1 MNANCTNEAWV
12 ESSGSVARPIFFPS
26 ELHRL
31 FGWLHMPAGAPE
43 ASIGLVICN
52 PFGYEAICSHRSLRA
67 FAQAAAAVGIPTL
80 RFDYRG
86 TGDSQDDDPLANQ
99 LAAWSKDV
107 AAAVDELR
115 RRSGVARVCLMGF
128 RLGALVASLS
138 AAACDAVTALIA
150 IAPVTSGRRY
160 VKELRTIQM
169 AAGQKGAMSGG
180 EGARALEVSGF
191 TLSAATVDAL
201 NDTDLSTLSLPNP
214 EEMLV
219 VDRSES
225 PGARPWADA
234 VIERGAQVRYV
245 ALPGFVRMMMTA
257 PHLSLVPQAMV
268 GAARDWLLRFTT
280 GELAEGGG
288 QKHELQATQTFDSS
302 ERQFSFAA
310 AQSGEILTETLTL
323 IPGAARTF
331 GIVTE
336 PRRSEIRRRGIIL
349 LNAGATH
356 HVGPNRMYVTL
367 ARRWA
372 EQGYVVLRMDLGGLG
387 DSPIFPG
394 QPENEVYPANA
405 IDDIRAAV
413 DLMRTRYGITSIA
426 LGGLCSGA
434 YHALRAAVAKV
445 QVTRIIMVN
454 PLNFFWR
461 KTITQNDLTRLGN
474 VHNPSLYMRQNIASR
489 FWKKLLSGQV
499 NVGRLIE
506 IYAKYGYE
514 LVQWRVRDLA
524 RALRLPLPR
533 DLGNELED
541 VASRGIGIVFLF
553 ARGDPGIDLLR
564 HQGGSAVKRL
574 GQRCRLHMI
583 DGADHI
589 FSQSKPRAALESI
602 FSEELFARAM
612 PAGNAASPLDRS
624 HVNEEPA
631 G

>member
-1 MNANCTNEAWV
+1 MNANCTDKASV
-12 ESSGSVARPIFFPS
+12 ESSGSAARPIFFPS
-26 ELHRL
+26 EDCRL
-31 FGWLHMPAGAPE
+31 FGWLHSPAGPPE
-43 ASIGLVICN
+43 AGIGLVICN

-67 FAQAAAAVGIPTL
+67 FAQAAAAMGIPTL

-86 TGDSQDDDPLANQ
+86 TGDSQDEDPSADQ
-99 LAAWSKDV
+99 LAAWSKDTV
-107 AAAVDELR
+107 AAVDELR
-115 RRSGVARVCLMGF
+115 RRTGVAHVCLMGF
-128 RLGALVASLS
+128 RLGTLVASLS
-138 AAACDAVTALIA
+138 AASCDAVTALIA

-169 AAGQKGAMSGG
+169 AAGQKGTVSAVEGGRAM
-180 EGARALEVSGF
+180 EVSGF
-191 TLSAATVDAL
+191 TLSAATVAAL
-201 NDTDLSTLSLPNP
+201 NDTDLSTLGLPNP
-214 EEMLV
+214 QEMLV
-219 VDRSES
+219 IDRSES
-225 PGARPWADA
+225 PGARAWADSA
-234 VIERGAQVRYV
+234 TERGAKLHYI

-257 PHLSLVPQAMV
+257 PHLSIVPQAMI
-268 GAARDWLLRFTT
+268 GATRDWQLRFT
-280 GELAEGGG
+280 GSEAEQGTRKYEA
-288 QKHELQATQTFDSS
+288 QPKQEFDSS
-302 ERQFSFAA
+302 ERQLSLAA
-310 AQSGEILTETLTL
+310 PASGEMLSETLTL
-323 IPGAARTF
+323 MPGPQGLF

-336 PRRSEIRRRGIIL
+336 PRRSELRRRAVIL

-387 DSPIFPG
+387 DSPMVTD
-394 QPENEVYPANA
+394 QPENEVYPAHA

-413 DLMRTRYGITSIA
+413 DLLRSRYGVTSIA

-434 YHALRAAVAKV
+434 YHALRAAVANV
-445 QVTRIIMVN
+445 AVTRIIMVN

-461 KTITQNDLTRLGN
+461 KTITQNDLTRLGY
-474 VHNPSLYMRQNIASR
+474 VHNPNLYMRQNIASR

-506 IYAKYGYE
+506 IYGKYGYE

-541 VASRGIGIVFLF
+541 VAARGVGIVFLF
-553 ARGDPGIDLLR
+553 AKGDPGIDLLR
-564 HQGGSAVKRL
+564 HQAGSALKRL
-574 GQRCRLHMI
+574 GRRCRVHMI

-589 FSQSKPRAALESI
+589 FSQSEPRAALEST
-602 FSEELFARAM
+602 FSEELFARAL
-612 PAGNAASPLDRS
+612 PAGSAASPPDRS

>member
-1 MNANCTNEAWV
+1 MNANCIDEVWV
-12 ESSGSVARPIFFPS
+12 ESKGSVARPIFFPS
-26 ELHRL
+26 EHHRL
-31 FGWLHMPAGAPE
+31 FGWLHLPAGVPE
-43 ASIGLVICN
+43 AGIGMVICN

-67 FAQAAAAVGIPTL
+67 FAQAAAAIGIATL

-86 TGDSQDDDPLANQ
+86 TGDSQDDDPLSNQ
-99 LAAWSKDV
+99 LSAWSKDA

-115 RRSGVARVCLMGF
+115 RRTGVARVCLMGF

-138 AAACDAVTALIA
+138 AASCDAVTALIA

-169 AAGQKGAMSGG
+169 AAGQKGTVPGAD
-180 EGARALEVSGF
+180 GARAMEVSGF
-191 TLSAATVDAL
+191 SLSAATVAAL
-201 NDTDLSTLSLPNP
+201 NDTDLITLSLPITQQV
-214 EEMLV
+214 LV

-225 PGARPWADA
+225 PGARPWADSMT
-234 VIERGAQVRYV
+234 ERGAQLQYV

-257 PHLSLVPQAMV
+257 PHLSIVPQAMI
-268 GAARDWLLRFTT
+268 GATRAWLARFTA
-280 GELAEGGG
+280 GELREGA
-288 QKHELQATQTFDSS
+288 QKHEHLAKQEFDSS
-302 ERQFSFAA
+302 DRQFSFAA
-310 AQSGEILTETLTL
+310 AQSGEILTEILTLT
-323 IPGAARTF
+323 PGEHGLF

-336 PRRSEIRRRGIIL
+336 PRRSEVLRRGIIL

-387 DSPIFPG
+387 DSPTLDN
-394 QPENEVYPANA
+394 QPENEVYPTKA

-413 DLMRTRYGITSIA
+413 DLMRSRYGVNSIA

-445 QVTRIIMVN
+445 PVSRIIMVN

-461 KTITQNDLTRLGN
+461 KTITQHDLTRLGYI
-474 VHNPSLYMRQNIASR
+474 HNPSLYTRQNIASR

-499 NVGRLIE
+499 NVGRLVE

-524 RALRLPLPR
+524 RTLRFPLPR
-533 DLGNELED
+533 DLGNELKD
-541 VASRGIGIVFLF
+541 VAARGTDIVFLF
-553 ARGDPGIDLLR
+553 ARGDPGMDLLR
-564 HQGGSAVKRL
+564 HQGGGSVKRL
-574 GQRCRLHMI
+574 GQRCRVHVI

-589 FSQSKPRAALESI
+589 FSQSEPRAALESI
-602 FSEELFARAM
+602 FSEELFARAV
-612 PAGNAASPLDRS
+612 PAGNPVSPLDRS
-624 HVNEEPA
+624 HVNEEPV